1 MARIIMDSLMTLN
14 DAKVGSTVAV
24 TGLIAEGNH
33 RRRLLDL
40 GFVPGTRI
48 EVVRRSPLGDP
59 TAYRVRGATIALR
72 GKDACQIRVTNS
84 FQEVS

>member
-1 MARIIMDSLMTLN
+1 MTLLSL
-14 DAKVGSTVAV
+14 DIGQTVAIV
-24 TGLIAEGNH
+24 GLTALGLL

-48 EVVRRSPLGDP
+48 SIVRRSPLGDP

-72 GKDACQIRVTNS
+72 SVDAQQVLVKAADA
-84 FQEVS
+84 Q